1 MPPRK
6 GEKLPYFAMP
16 CAENGKTYA
25 KKCAMRR
32 AGNNRRMADKKIFAA
47 PVHFL
52 DKGRGVCYTLAQLN
66 KNYCHRVVGYGH
78 SYAHR

>member
-1 MPPRK
+1 MSILTERIPFHNIAAKRLSANIAPRV
-6 GEKLPYFAMP
+6 
-16 CAENGKTYA
+16 
-25 KKCAMRR
+25 
-32 AGNNRRMADKKIFAA
+32 KIYSA
-47 PVHFL
+47 PVQFL